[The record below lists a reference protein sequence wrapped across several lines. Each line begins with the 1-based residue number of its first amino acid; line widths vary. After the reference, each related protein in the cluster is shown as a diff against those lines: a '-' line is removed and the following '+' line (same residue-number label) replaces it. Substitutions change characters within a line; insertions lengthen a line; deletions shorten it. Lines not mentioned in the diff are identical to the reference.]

1 MLKAKP
7 ALNCH
12 TCSGRGKSVFCN
24 LTKEGVELL
33 NTSKNENVYKKGQ
46 SLFIEGNPPFGLYC
60 LHSGKIKITKTNTE
74 GKETIV
80 RLVGQGDIL
89 GHRSLFSNSP
99 YTASAV
105 IIEEALVC
113 FISKKTILDL
123 IKRDPAL
130 SFEIM
135 TKISLQMG
143 VAEERVASLAQKSQ
157 RERFSELLLLLK
169 ESYGVAEKDGRIRL
183 DIRLTREEMAS
194 MIGAASEN
202 LIRLVSEFKKDGL
215 VEQEGKTLYL
225 KEVSEIEKR
234 ANLGI

>member
-1 MLKAKP
+1 MLKTKP
-7 ALNCH
+7 LLNCH
-12 TCSGRGKSVFCN
+12 TCSGRAKSIFCK
-24 LTKEGVELL
+24 LTKESVELL
-33 NTSKNENVYKKGQ
+33 NVSKNENIYKKGQ

-60 LHSGKIKITKTNTE
+60 LHSGKIKVTKTNAE
-74 GKETIV
+74 GRETII
-80 RLVGQGDIL
+80 RLVGEGDIL

-105 IIEEALVC
+105 ILEEATVC
-113 FISKKTILDL
+113 FINKQTILEL
-123 IKRDPAL
+123 IKKDQAL

-135 TKISLQMG
+135 SKISLQMG
-143 VAEERVASLAQKSQ
+143 AAEERMASLAQKSQ

-169 ESYGVAEKDGRIRL
+169 ESYGELQEDGRVRL

-202 LIRLVSEFKKDGL
+202 LIRLVSEFKKDGV

-225 KEVSEIEKR
+225 IDIPEIEKR
-234 ANLGI
+234 ANLGY